1 VQADVL
7 QGQNGALRTIALGY
21 VRQLYHSGVPPMQA
35 ITLNFIALVPQGK
48 LECDTLLA
56 FHPMQLFEAP
66 KHISP

>member
-1 VQADVL
+1 
-7 QGQNGALRTIALGY
+7 
-21 VRQLYHSGVPPMQA
+21 MQA